1 MKHFKI
7 FFYSFYSKKKGGG
20 GNSKRLFLTQQQVTF
35 CQRILINTRKIK
47 INLFQSYRD
56 SILIETFRR
65 SIRRIKTI
73 DRDSTRRKE
82 IERNA
87 IQGCNQLIGG
97 WKGERAINQANWQ
110 PQVGLD
116 RMTRRIRLLLFPPLR
131 IHPLVSFL
139 SFSPTRRKNLN
150 SE

>member
-7 FFYSFYSKKKGGG
+7 FFYSFYSKKKKGGG

-82 IERNA
+82 IERNVHPRVTSLS
-87 IQGCNQLIGG
+87 GV
-97 WKGERAINQANWQ
+97 ERGREQ
-110 PQVGLD
+110 
-116 RMTRRIRLLLFPPLR
+116 
-131 IHPLVSFL
+131 
-139 SFSPTRRKNLN
+139 
-150 SE
+150 